1 MTNGTSRDFQYFAVI
16 NDNVL
21 YIYENL
27 PAGETHT
34 LEQVVYTSG
43 QQSYDTL
50 IEAYRHDYMSDYV
63 FGRRG
68 KDYDE
73 IAALGTGIW
82 EVFSR
87 EDLSGT
93 VIIGVT
99 RNWEK
104 AVDDDCGETAYGCLY
119 AVQ

>member
-1 MTNGTSRDFQYFAVI
+1 
-16 NDNVL
+16 
-21 YIYENL
+21 
-27 PAGETHT
+27 
-34 LEQVVYTSG
+34 
-43 QQSYDTL
+43 
-50 IEAYRHDYMSDYV
+50 MSDYV

-68 KDYDE
+68 EDYDA

-93 VIIGVT
+93 VVIGVT
-99 RNWEK
+99 ENWEK